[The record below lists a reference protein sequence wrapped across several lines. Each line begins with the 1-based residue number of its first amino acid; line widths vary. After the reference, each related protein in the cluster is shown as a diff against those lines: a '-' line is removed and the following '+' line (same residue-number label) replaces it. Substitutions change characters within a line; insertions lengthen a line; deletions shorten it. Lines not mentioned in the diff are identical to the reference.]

1 MKEGKHTLEELKQ
14 WQSLPLDVKIMM
26 SCDRI
31 RDWVREYGEDGVAIS
46 FSGGKDSTVLMDL
59 VRNRCGYKSV
69 PAVFVDVPTQYPELR
84 DFAKTFDNVVILKP
98 SINFMQVCETY
109 GFPLISKEVSQKI
122 YETRRIM
129 RKNDKSTWNT
139 YVTYRKCLGIGEYK
153 DSDYNTKRYAYLLN
167 ADFNISHMCCSIM
180 KKKPIHDYE
189 NRTKRMQIVGTMADE
204 SVQRRT
210 AWMINGCNAFDIKHP
225 RSSPMAFWT
234 ENDVLQYIY
243 ENELPIC
250 SVYGEVVRK
259 EKQMTFDEILSG
271 EPRWEY
277 ETTGAKRTGC
287 MLCGFGCHLEKSPN
301 RFERLKETHPK
312 MYAMLDIVKNNG
324 VTMRQAIEWLN
335 EHGGTNIK
343 L

>member
-1 MKEGKHTLEELKQ
+1 
-14 WQSLPLDVKIMM
+14 
-26 SCDRI
+26 
-31 RDWVREYGEDGVAIS
+31 
-46 FSGGKDSTVLMDL
+46 
-59 VRNRCGYKSV
+59 
-69 PAVFVDVPTQYPELR
+69 
-84 DFAKTFDNVVILKP
+84 
-98 SINFMQVCETY
+98 MQVCETY
-109 GFPLISKEVSQKI
+109 GFPLISKNVSQKI

-139 YVTYRKCLGIGEYK
+139 YDTYRKCLGIGEYK
-153 DSDYNTKRYAYLLN
+153 DSV
-167 ADFNISHMCCSIM
+167 M

-189 NRTKRMQIVGTMADE
+189 NRTKRMPIVGTMADE
-204 SVQRRT
+204 SVLRRT

-259 EKQMTFDEILSG
+259 EKQMTFEEILSG

-324 VTMRQAIEWLN
+324 VTMRQAIEWLT
-335 EHGGTNIK
+335 EHGGTNRK

>member
-1 MKEGKHTLEELKQ
+1 
-14 WQSLPLDVKIMM
+14 MM

-31 RDWVREYGEDGVAIS
+31 RDWVREYGENGVVIS

-59 VRNRCGYKSV
+59 VRNRCGYKSI

-84 DFAKTFDNVVILKP
+84 EFAQTFENVEILRPK
-98 SINFMQVCETY
+98 INFMQVCEKY
-109 GFPLISKEVSQKI
+109 GFPLVSKEVSQDI
-122 YETRRIM
+122 YIARGIM
-129 RKNDKSTWNT
+129 KQHDTTQWDTFK
-139 YVTYRKCLGIGEYK
+139 TYRKCLGLGEYK
-153 DSDYNTKRYAYLLN
+153 GTRYTHEKWSFLLN
-167 ADFNISHMCCSIM
+167 TGFSVSHRCCNVM
-180 KKKPIHDYE
+180 KKAPLHEY
-189 NRTKRMQIVGTMADE
+189 NRKTGKKNFVGTMASE
-204 SVQRRT
+204 SFRRQT
-210 AWMINGCNAFDIKHP
+210 TWIKHGCNAFDQEYP
-225 RSSPMAFWT
+225 RSTPMAFWT

-243 ENELPIC
+243 EHELPIC

-324 VTMRQAIEWLN
+324 ITMRQAIEWIN